1 MLTYI
6 KNNIFN
12 IIIII
17 LLLIIISIITTILFL
32 FISYKIYKFVKSYIN
47 RNNTLNLYNDY
58 DQLSKKILNKYGN
71 NIVHRI
77 YVLYTPSTNTTMY
90 IFNILS
96 RIIHNKSFYG
106 ILDKIKQKG
115 LPDKLYH
122 ASLIFELKVDK
133 KYTKFIHINK
143 ELGVMVREKINI
155 FNNGIM
161 AIRPKH
167 KKTLNNILN
176 ITMNKMGVD
185 KYYNWDMFNNN
196 CQNFNIEILKTIGI
210 ENKINNNKY
219 QHPLQLKML
228 EDMLSLNSM
237 SHYYF
242 NITIKVYFILRK
254 LLPNIINLFSIV

>member
-1 MLTYI
+1 MLDFI
-6 KNNIFN
+6 RNNIFN

-17 LLLIIISIITTILFL
+17 LLLIIISIITSILFL
-32 FISYKIYKFVKSYIN
+32 FISYKIYKFVKAYIN

-96 RIIHNKSFYG
+96 IIIHNKSFYG

-143 ELGVMVREKINI
+143 ELGVMVREKIIINNNNSIINI
-155 FNNGIM
+155 K
-161 AIRPKH
+161 PKY
-167 KKTLNNILN
+167 KKTLKNILDS
-176 ITMNKMGVD
+176 TMIRMGID
-185 KYYNWDMFNNN
+185 KFYNWDMFNNN
-196 CQNFNIEILKTIGI
+196 CQNFIKELLKTVGI
-210 ENKINNNKY
+210 NNKIDKNKY

-228 EDMLSLNSM
+228 EDMLSLNNM
-237 SHYYF
+237 SHYSF
-242 NITIKVYFILRK
+242 NIIIKIYYILRE
-254 LLPNIINLFSIV
+254 LLPSIINLFSI